1 MKWAKIFSPELIL
14 ELWYLLLHP
23 GLPSVSGGIIFGSST
38 RSESWRWH
46 HIWVNRLKFI
56 QRWGWTAGHAAP
68 AGQNQGCV
76 IFTLPVSWGKTKKKG
91 LLQLLWNISF
101 SAPPAVIRHT
111 HHLDLNDSLCYWEEN
126 CQLVTTW
133 LHLRCLHAP
142 ELGRWCQQSMCD
154 YRWPLDGWPPWCSCI
169 LLGPALFPAGG
180 DVRKQR
186 GLHWQG
192 FTGGTG
198 RVLRAVIAVPASDR
212 PLLALTSVLGAEIYR
227 ILCWQE
233 SLSLLLSQVIVGN
246 PNFQWNTI
254 VPQCRMRGNVRLLP
268 AAYTV

>member
-1 MKWAKIFSPELIL
+1 MSQGFLSWIDPWALVSPAPPRFAFCLGRYYFCL
-14 ELWYLLLHP
+14 ASR
-23 GLPSVSGGIIFGSST
+23 GGGITYEST
-38 RSESWRWH
+38 RWK
-46 HIWVNRLKFI
+46 II
-56 QRWGWTAGHAAP
+56 QRWEWTAGHAAP
-68 AGQNQGCV
+68 AGKNQGCV
-76 IFTLPVSWGKTKKKG
+76 IFTLPISWGKTKKKG
-91 LLQLLWNISF
+91 RIEISLF
-101 SAPPAVIRHT
+101 SAPPAVITRT
-111 HHLDLNDSLCYWEEN
+111 HHLDLNDSSRYWEES
-126 CQLVTTW
+126 CRLVTTS
-133 LHLRCLHAP
+133 LHLRCPQAP
-142 ELGRWCQQSMCD
+142 DPGRWCRQSMCD
-154 YRWPLDGWPPWCSCI
+154 YRWPFDGWPPWRSCI

-268 AAYTV
+268 AAFTV